1 MSGPDPLAQDLA
13 NRCGLALLYHSTF
26 ASPPPLLGDAL
37 HNVSPEDLFR
47 QLETLSRSFH
57 FVSVDEYC
65 TARDLKGL
73 ATITADDGYQCVLD
87 EAFGVFEALQIP
99 LAIFVNRS
107 FMETQLFW
115 RDKVRCIMERGRVE
129 AFETRFARAFQRDPG
144 QPFYRYTKDPRNNSI
159 RVVEMLDAFL
169 EDEPAIDEYTQ
180 YYTQLGQGL
189 KVHPLVSYGS
199 HSVNH
204 YVLSSLSE
212 DEQWREIDENCRF
225 LKTLPGVHQTRVFS
239 IPFGGNRD
247 YNDATSRLVA
257 DAGHSAML
265 LSRGAVQRN
274 DACHDGLLPMVD
286 RVMPRDAEVPAF
298 LADLQTR
305 LSRKGR

>member
-1 MSGPDPLAQDLA
+1 
-13 NRCGLALLYHSTF
+13 
-26 ASPPPLLGDAL
+26 
-37 HNVSPEDLFR
+37 
-47 QLETLSRSFH
+47 
-57 FVSVDEYC
+57 
-65 TARDLKGL
+65 
-73 ATITADDGYQCVLD
+73 
-87 EAFGVFEALQIP
+87 
-99 LAIFVNRS
+99 
-107 FMETQLFW
+107 
-115 RDKVRCIMERGRVE
+115 
-129 AFETRFARAFQRDPG
+129 
-144 QPFYRYTKDPRNNSI
+144 
-159 RVVEMLDAFL
+159 MLDAFL

-212 DEQWREIDENCRF
+212 DQQWCEIDENYRF
-225 LKTLPGVHQTRVFS
+225 LETLPGVYRTRVFS
-239 IPFGGNRD
+239 VPFGGNRD

>member
-1 MSGPDPLAQDLA
+1 MSGPDPLVQDLA
-13 NRCGLALLYHSTF
+13 SRCGLALLYHSTF
-26 ASPPPLLGDAL
+26 ALPPPLLGTAL
-37 HNVSPEDLFR
+37 HNVSPEALFR
-47 QLETLSRSFH
+47 QLETLARSFH

-65 TARDLKGL
+65 TARDRQGL

-87 EAFGVFEALQIP
+87 EALGVFEALQVP

-107 FMETQLFW
+107 FMEGEVFW
-115 RDKVRCIMERGRVE
+115 RDKVRYIMERGRVE
-129 AFETRFARAFQRDPG
+129 AFETRFAGGIQRNPT
-144 QPFYRYTKDPRNNSI
+144 QSFYRYTKDPRNNSI

-169 EDEPAIDEYTQ
+169 GDEPAIRACTQ
-180 YYTQLGQGL
+180 YYTQAGPEL
-189 KVHPLVSYGS
+189 KAHPLVSYGS
-199 HSVNH
+199 HSAHH

-212 DEQWREIDENCRF
+212 EEQWREIDENRRF
-225 LKTLPGVHQTRVFS
+225 LEMLPGVHRTRVFS
-239 IPFGGNRD
+239 VPFGGDRD

-274 DACHDGLLPMVD
+274 GARHDDPLPMVD
-286 RVMPRDAEVPAF
+286 RVMPRSAEVPAF

-305 LSRKGR
+305 LSQEGR

>member
-129 AFETRFARAFQRDPG
+129 AFETRFANAFQRDPG

-212 DEQWREIDENCRF
+212 DQQWCEIDENYRF
-225 LKTLPGVHQTRVFS
+225 LETLPGVYRTRVFS
-239 IPFGGNRD
+239 VPFGGNRD

-274 DACHDGLLPMVD
+274 DACHDGLLTMVD